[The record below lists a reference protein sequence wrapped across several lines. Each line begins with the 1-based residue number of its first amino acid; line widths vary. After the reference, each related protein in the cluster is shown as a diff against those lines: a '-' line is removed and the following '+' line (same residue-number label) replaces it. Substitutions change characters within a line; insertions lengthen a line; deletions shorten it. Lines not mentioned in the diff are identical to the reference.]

1 MTAETNTATS
11 AANEP
16 TSLTITGTLRF
27 VRRGQGARK
36 EAREG
41 AVPVVPVGRVP
52 RVARLMAL
60 ALKFDALIRSGQV
73 TDQAELARLGGVT
86 RARLT
91 QIMNL
96 TLLAPDLQEELLF
109 LASVTAGRDPLV
121 LRALQSLATELDWN
135 RQRAL
140 WARMRKNRQR
150 T

>member
-1 MTAETNTATS
+1 MTAETTTTES
-11 AANEP
+11 
-16 TSLTITGTLRF
+16 TGITVTGTLRF
-27 VRRGQGARK
+27 VRRGNGARK
-36 EAREG
+36 EVREG
-41 AVPVVPVGRVP
+41 PAPAVPVGRVP

-86 RARLT
+86 RARVT

-109 LASVTAGRDPLV
+109 LAPVTAGRDPLV

-140 WARMRKNRQR
+140 WARVRKNRQR